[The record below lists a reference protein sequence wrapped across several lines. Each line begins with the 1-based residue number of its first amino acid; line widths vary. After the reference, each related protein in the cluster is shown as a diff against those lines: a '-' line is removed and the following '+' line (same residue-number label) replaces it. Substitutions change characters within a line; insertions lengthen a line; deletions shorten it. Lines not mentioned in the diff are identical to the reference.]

1 MFRTKRVYDPPA
13 EEDGFRVLVDR
24 LWPRGLS
31 KARAE
36 VHAWPKEIAPST
48 ELRKWFQHEDPLW
61 EEFRLRYLEELKTA
75 ERVAALEQLRREAQ
89 ARGTVTL
96 LFGARNEAHNHA
108 VLLCELLN
116 GTGGDR

>member
-1 MFRTKRVYDPPA
+1 MFRTKRVYEPPA

-31 KARAE
+31 KERARVDLWLKE
-36 VHAWPKEIAPST
+36 VAPSN

-61 EEFRLRYLEELKTA
+61 EEFRFRYLEELKSE
-75 ERVAALEQLRREAQ
+75 ERVAALARLHQEAR
-89 ARGTVTL
+89 ARGRVTL

-108 VLLCELLN
+108 VLLRELLAR
-116 GTGGDR
+116 DSD